1 MREIVQFQLSRIE
14 LVMCKIGEI
23 SKAHFD
29 SM

>member
-1 MREIVQFQLSRIE
+1 VQFQLSRIE